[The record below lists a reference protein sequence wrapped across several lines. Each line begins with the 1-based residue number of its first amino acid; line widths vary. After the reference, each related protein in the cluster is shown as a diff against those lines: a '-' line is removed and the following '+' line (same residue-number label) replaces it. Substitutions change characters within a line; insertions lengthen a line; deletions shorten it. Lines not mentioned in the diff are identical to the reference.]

1 MGHRHVATTIDSYAH
16 VDRVALVDAIAAFEQ
31 CGQANR
37 TTIAAPP
44 GRYVFAY
51 DAGTLAELDAVAHPR
66 PVKEQQ

>member
-1 MGHRHVATTIDSYAH
+1 MRPGQPHNHRGA
-16 VDRVALVDAIAAFEQ
+16 
-31 CGQANR
+31 
-37 TTIAAPP
+37 P